1 MNVFLTSNNI
11 VKLGDFGF
19 SKRLKTAAMA
29 HTICGTPY
37 YFSPELCQG
46 QAYSNK
52 SDIWSLVCPPDQR
65 TPPAQRARQG
75 QVVPC

>member
-1 MNVFLTSNNI
+1 MKAPVLADVTHCHSLGP
-11 VKLGDFGF
+11 KLGDFGF

-29 HTICGTPY
+29 HTVCGTPY

-52 SDIWSLVCPPDQR
+52 SDIWSLVC
-65 TPPAQRARQG
+65 AFLW
-75 QVVPC
+75 V